1 MGYAKEYNIPR
12 AVMYDQHIDEN
23 NPMFDLNRDLMKEQ
37 ENITIITQDNIS
49 EVVTKILLKKPVI
62 NNTTTIQK
70 NLFD

>member
-1 MGYAKEYNIPR
+1 
-12 AVMYDQHIDEN
+12 MYDQHIDEN